1 MTKFINITHSD
12 QSPLIVDVENI
23 AVLID
28 CIDEHQA
35 GLYLSHAEQG
45 RIKSFSA
52 NGTSVDADTIADQVR
67 KAGVDFIKMPFFW
80 SSQDM
85 GHYYVNP
92 AAVDTISVSKTFVK
106 PDDNSEYV
114 TLIASTQRGDTVETS
129 YVPLNVAEELVEAIK
144 RANPH
149 MVNIPSEMARTNH
162 VQGGFTLLDPSQ
174 IIAVRPNGDN
184 ELRVSFV
191 SDTGL
196 SLRIVEFDAIKKD
209 NHKYL
214 NDLFSRLR
222 GDKSA
227 DEFAKTIGSLEDVL
241 MPRIHRREKLY
252 TKRLVDKFTAAVFDN
267 VDGLVKVKDAAG
279 VFYVRPDQILSIGK
293 AGDTGIKVTFN
304 KSAKE
309 QFASDLC
316 ISYKDD
322 LSAAKGMKNLLAQ
335 VQKP

>member
-1 MTKFINITHSD
+1 MSKFTNITNSD

-28 CIDEHQA
+28 CTDEHQA

-45 RIKSFSA
+45 RIKSF
-52 NGTSVDADTIADQVR
+52 NPNVLGVDADTIADQIR
-67 KAGVDFIKMPFFW
+67 IAGVDFIKMPFFW
-80 SSQDM
+80 GSQDM

-92 AAVDTISVSKTFVK
+92 AAVDTISISKTFIK
-106 PDDNSEYV
+106 SDDNSEYV
-114 TLIASTQRGDTVETS
+114 TLIASTQRGDLVETS

-149 MVNIPSEMARTNH
+149 MVNIPSEMAQASHT
-162 VQGGFTLLDPSQ
+162 QGGFTLLDPNQ
-174 IIAVRPNGDN
+174 IMAVRPNGDN
-184 ELRVSFV
+184 ELRLSFI

-196 SLRIVEFDAIKKD
+196 SLRVVEFDAVKKD

-214 NDLFSRLR
+214 NDLFNRLR

-241 MPRIHRREKLY
+241 MPRIRRREKLY
-252 TKRLVDKFTAAVFDN
+252 TKRLVDKFTAAIFDN
-267 VDGLVKVKDAAG
+267 VDGLVKIKDAAG
-279 VFYVRPDQILSIGK
+279 VFYARPDQISSISK
-293 AGDTGIKVTFN
+293 AGDANIQVTFN
-304 KSAKE
+304 KLAQEK
-309 QFASDLC
+309 FASDLC
-316 ISYKDD
+316 IYFKDD
-322 LSAAKGMKNLLAQ
+322 AGAAQGMKNLLAQ